1 MPTKRV
7 FSLLNAWTTPFIA
20 WILLTSAAAL
30 CLAPAA
36 AAQHYRQTNLVSDI
50 PNLAAT
56 TDTNLVNPWGLTRSS
71 TSPWWVADNGT
82 GVSTLYNGAGQAVPL
97 VVTIPPPAGGSSP
110 AAPTG
115 AVFNGSSDFEVA
127 SGFPARFIFVTEEG
141 TISAWNPTVD
151 LINAMLKVDNSSS
164 SAIYKGAT
172 IAANGNAN
180 YLYVANFHG
189 GSVEVFD
196 TNFNPF
202 PLAAG
207 AFTDPSIPAGFA
219 PFNVQN
225 INGNIYVAFAM
236 QDAEKEDEVAGPGLG
251 FVDAFDPS
259 GNLLM
264 RLRSGRWMNAPCGI
278 VLAPEGFGRLS
289 NHLLVGNFGSGR
301 IAAFDPKTGQF
312 QGLLRGPNALPITI
326 EGLWALSFGNGAAA
340 GPVNTLFFTAG
351 IDEEQHGL
359 FGTLTP
365 IPHDNDQGEDE
376 D

>member
-36 AAQHYRQTNLVSDI
+36 VAQHYRQTNLVSDI

-115 AVFNGSSDFEVA
+115 IVFNGNPDFEVA
-127 SGFPARFIFVTEEG
+127 SGFPGRFIFVTEEG
-141 TISAWNPTVD
+141 TISAWNPGVD

-264 RLRSGRWMNAPCGI
+264 RLRSGRWMNAPWGI
-278 VLAPEGFGRLS
+278 VLAPEGFGRFS
-289 NHLLVGNFGSGR
+289 HHLLVGNFGSGR

>member
-1 MPTKRV
+1 V
-7 FSLLNAWTTPFIA
+7 
-20 WILLTSAAAL
+20 
-30 CLAPAA
+30 
-36 AAQHYRQTNLVSDI
+36 AQPYRQTNLVSDI

-82 GVSTLYNGAGQAVPL
+82 GVSTLYNGAGQPFPLLSPL

-127 SGFPARFIFVTEEG
+127 SGFPGRFIFVTEEG
-141 TISAWNPTVD
+141 TISAWNPAVD
-151 LINAMLKVDNSSS
+151 PNAMLEVDNSSS

-207 AFTDPSIPAGFA
+207 PFTDPSIPAGFA

-251 FVDAFDPS
+251 FVDAFDPG

-264 RLRSGRWMNAPCGI
+264 RLRSGWWMDAPWGM
-278 VLAPEGFGRLS
+278 VLAPADFGKFS
-289 NHLLVGNFGSGR
+289 HHLLVGNFGSGR
-301 IAAFDPKTGQF
+301 IAAFDPRTGQF
-312 QGLLRGPNALPITI
+312 RGLFRGPHALPITI

-365 IPHDNDQGEDE
+365 IPDDNDQGEDE